1 MGKYK
6 IAIIIPAFNEE
17 ITIFRVVQSVRG
29 YGQVI
34 VVNDASTDETE
45 KIAEKAGAILVN
57 HKNNEGY
64 DAALNSGFVK
74 AGELNCDVVIT
85 FDADGQHNHRFIK
98 EYIDLLEQGFKVV
111 VGVRSKFQRVSE
123 YIFSWISIWRWD
135 IKDPLCGMKAYRVDV
150 FNQLGYFDSYSSIGT
165 ELAIYA
171 AYENINIAQHP
182 IKIKN
187 RQDKPR
193 FGNMFSANI
202 NILRSL
208 WLGFRKY

>member
-17 ITIFRVVQSVRG
+17 VTIFGVVQSVRG
-29 YGQVI
+29 YGEVI

-57 HKNNEGY
+57 HKNNKGY

-85 FDADGQHNHRFIK
+85 IDADGQHNHRSIK

-171 AYENINIAQHP
+171 AHKNIKIAQHP

-208 WLGFRKY
+208 WLGCRKY